1 MIFEVLKK
9 EDERQV
15 IELIDRVFNI
25 DTPSTSMNGSNYKF
39 VVIKENDKV
48 IATSMLTTL
57 FDPIKNNKIM
67 YIDYLCV
74 NESYR
79 GKGIGNLL
87 FDSIE
92 HLARE
97 EKINVLKLTSN
108 PERTTARKMY
118 VSKGMRMID
127 TNLFIKDLI

>member
-25 DTPSTSMNGSNYKF
+25 DTPSTPMNGSNYKF

-74 NESYR
+74 DESYR
-79 GKGIGNLL
+79 GKGIGNIL

-92 HLARE
+92 RLARE

>member
-74 NESYR
+74 DESYR
-79 GKGIGNLL
+79 GKGIGNIL

-92 HLARE
+92 RLARE

>member
-15 IELIDRVFNI
+15 IELIDRVFNEN
-25 DTPSTSMNGSNYKF
+25 TPDVEMNGSNYKF
-39 VVIKENDKV
+39 VVVKENNKV
-48 IATSMLTTL
+48 VATSLLTTL
-57 FDPIKNNKIM
+57 FDPIKNYKVM
-67 YIDYLCV
+67 HIDYLCV
-74 NESYR
+74 DESYR
-79 GKGIGNLL
+79 GRGIGKYL

-92 HLARE
+92 KLARE
-97 EKINVLKLTSN
+97 ENINVLKLTSN
-108 PERTTARKMY
+108 PQRVTARKMY

>member
-15 IELIDRVFNI
+15 IELIDRVFNEN
-25 DTPSTSMNGSNYKF
+25 TPDVEMNGSNYKF
-39 VVIKENDKV
+39 VVVKENNKV
-48 IATSMLTTL
+48 VATSLLTTL
-57 FDPIKNNKIM
+57 FDPIKNYKVM
-67 YIDYLCV
+67 HIDYLCV
-74 NESYR
+74 EESYR
-79 GKGIGNLL
+79 GRGIGNYL

-92 HLARE
+92 KHARE
-97 EKINVLKLTSN
+97 ENINVLKLTSN
-108 PERTTARKMY
+108 PQRVTARKMY

>member
-25 DTPSTSMNGSNYKF
+25 DTPNTSMNGSNYKF

-74 NESYR
+74 DESYR
-79 GKGIGNLL
+79 GKGIGNIL

-92 HLARE
+92 RLARK

-118 VSKGMRMID
+118 VSKGMRM
-127 TNLFIKDLI
+127 KDLI